1 MSALPTSRYGL
12 LSSLEQLRQ
21 GREVIRAE
29 AQTLLALSEN
39 LGEDFCA
46 AVDLLHGCQGSVLV
60 AGIGKAGLIGQKIVA
75 TLAST
80 GTRSHFVHPSEAI
93 HGDLGRIHRDDVLL
107 ILSYS
112 GETEEVVRLLPT
124 VRQLGAP
131 VVAIT
136 GQPQSTLG
144 KFAAVTLDLGS
155 IREACPLGL
164 APSASTTAM
173 LALGDALALVL
184 SQMRHFSEE
193 DFARFHPGGSLG
205 RKLAKVEEAMRPLD
219 QCRLARVEQT
229 VREAL
234 LLQSKPGRRTG
245 AVMIVDDSNTLCGIF
260 TDSDLAK
267 LLEGRRESCIDGPL
281 SAVMTRNPTRVE
293 AGTRLV
299 VACQLLADR
308 KISELPVVDH
318 ANQPLGLIDIT
329 DVWNVP
335 VAEPKTEPAE
345 AANAALDRSKILKLH
360 RPVFREPSVLPEPAL
375 NHEPGASPASA
386 APQQPSQIE
395 ASWD

>member
-1 MSALPTSRYGL
+1 MSALPAGSYGL

-29 AQTLLALSEN
+29 ANTLSALAEHLN
-39 LGEDFCA
+39 DDFCA
-46 AVDLLHGCQGSVLV
+46 AVQILHDCQGSVLV
-60 AGIGKAGLIGQKIVA
+60 AGMGKAGLIGQKIVA

-93 HGDLGRIHRDDVLL
+93 HGDLGRIHRQDVLL
-107 ILSYS
+107 VLSYS
-112 GETEEVVRLLPT
+112 GETEEVVRLLPA
-124 VRQLGAP
+124 VKQLGATII
-131 VVAIT
+131 AIT
-136 GQPQSTLG
+136 GQPASTLG
-144 KFAAVTLDLGS
+144 KCAAVTLDLGA

-205 RKLAKVEEAMRPLD
+205 RKLAKVEEAMRPLE
-219 QCRLARVEQT
+219 QCRIARVDQT

-234 LLQSKPGRRTG
+234 LQSRPGRRTG
-245 AVMIVDDSNTLCGIF
+245 AVMIVDDTGHLAGIF

-267 LLEGRRESCIDGPL
+267 LLEARRESCIDGPL
-281 SAVMTRNPTRVE
+281 AAVMTPRPTAVE
-293 AGTRLV
+293 VGTRLV

-308 KISELPVVDH
+308 KISELPVVNAQGH
-318 ANQPLGLIDIT
+318 PVGLIDIT

-335 VAEPKTEPAE
+335 VAESAAGE
-345 AANAALDRSKILKLH
+345 AKESNGATILKLH
-360 RPVFREPSVLPEPAL
+360 AP
-375 NHEPGASPASA
+375 SA
-386 APQQPSQIE
+386 ATPHVTKTTPRSVD
-395 ASWD
+395 AFWD

>member
-1 MSALPTSRYGL
+1 MSALPSSRYGL

-219 QCRLARVEQT
+219 QCRLARVDQT

-293 AGTRLV
+293 SGTRLV

-308 KISELPVVDH
+308 KISELPVVDQ

-335 VAEPKTEPAE
+335 VAEPNTESAD
-345 AANAALDRSKILKLH
+345 AANQALDRSKILKLH
-360 RPVFREPSVLPEPAL
+360 RPVFREPGVLPDPAL
-375 NHEPGASPASA
+375 SHEPGALPASA

>member
-1 MSALPTSRYGL
+1 MSALAQHGFGL

-29 AQTLLALSEN
+29 AQTLHALAEN
-39 LGEDFCA
+39 IGDDFCS
-46 AVDLLHGCQGSVLV
+46 AVQLLHDCRGSVLV
-60 AGIGKAGLIGQKIVA
+60 AGMGKAGLIGQKIVA

-107 ILSYS
+107 VLSYS
-112 GETEEVVRLLPT
+112 GETEEVVRLLPA
-124 VRQLGAP
+124 VRQLGAS
-131 VVAIT
+131 VIAIT

-144 KFAAVTLDLGS
+144 KFAAVTLDLGV

-219 QCRLARVEQT
+219 QCRLARADQT
-229 VREAL
+229 VRESL
-234 LLQSKPGRRTG
+234 LLQSRPGRRTG
-245 AVMIVDDSNTLCGIF
+245 AVMIVDEAGRLCGIF

-267 LLEGRRESCIDGPL
+267 LLEARRESCIDGPI
-281 SAVMTRNPTRVE
+281 AEVMTRGPSSVE
-293 AGTRLV
+293 TGTRLV

-308 KISELPVVDH
+308 KISELPVVD
-318 ANQPLGLIDIT
+318 AVGQPVGLIDIT

-335 VAEPKTEPAE
+335 VAEAKEE
-345 AANAALDRSKILKLH
+345 ADRSQILKLH
-360 RPVFREPSVLPEPAL
+360 RPVHREPAVLETCPEVVSCPA
-375 NHEPGASPASA
+375 PAHN
-386 APQQPSQIE
+386 IE
-395 ASWD
+395 AFWD

>member
-1 MSALPTSRYGL
+1 MSALPVGSYGL

-29 AQTLLALSEN
+29 AQTLAALADQ

-46 AVDLLHGCQGSVLV
+46 AVECLHACRGSVLV
-60 AGIGKAGLIGQKIVA
+60 AGMGKAGLIGQKIVA

-107 ILSYS
+107 VLSYS
-112 GETEEVVRLLPT
+112 GETEEIVRLLPA
-124 VRQLGAP
+124 VRQLGST
-131 VVAIT
+131 VIAIT

-144 KFAAVTLDLGS
+144 KFAGVTLDLGA

-205 RKLAKVEEAMRPLD
+205 RKLAKVEEAMRPLE
-219 QCRLARVEQT
+219 QCRIARVEQT

-234 LLQSKPGRRTG
+234 LLQSRPGRRTG
-245 AVMIVDDSNTLCGIF
+245 AVMIVDETGHLAGIF

-267 LLEGRRESCIDGPL
+267 LLEARRESCIDGPL
-281 SAVMTRNPTRVE
+281 SEVMTHRPTTVE
-293 AGTRLV
+293 VGTRLV

-308 KISELPVVDH
+308 KISELPVVD
-318 ANQPLGLIDIT
+318 ATGQPVGLIDIT

-335 VAEPKTEPAE
+335 VAESAAGDAKDSAE
-345 AANAALDRSKILKLH
+345 AATILRLH
-360 RPVFREPSVLPEPAL
+360 APA
-375 NHEPGASPASA
+375 EVPASHVTKPA
-386 APQQPSQIE
+386 ARNVD
-395 ASWD
+395 AYWD

>member
-1 MSALPTSRYGL
+1 
-12 LSSLEQLRQ
+12 
-21 GREVIRAE
+21 
-29 AQTLLALSEN
+29 
-39 LGEDFCA
+39 
-46 AVDLLHGCQGSVLV
+46 
-60 AGIGKAGLIGQKIVA
+60 
-75 TLAST
+75 
-80 GTRSHFVHPSEAI
+80 
-93 HGDLGRIHRDDVLL
+93 
-107 ILSYS
+107 
-112 GETEEVVRLLPT
+112 LLPT
-124 VRQLGAP
+124 VRQLGVP

-219 QCRLARVEQT
+219 QCRLARADQT

-308 KISELPVVDH
+308 KISELPVVDQ

-360 RPVFREPSVLPEPAL
+360 RPVFREPSVLPEPIL
-375 NHEPGASPASA
+375 SHEPGASPASV
-386 APQQPSQIE
+386 APQSPSQIE

>member
-1 MSALPTSRYGL
+1 MSALSASSFGL

-29 AQTLLALSEN
+29 AQTLAALAEN
-39 LGEDFCA
+39 LGDDFCS
-46 AVDLLHGCQGSVLV
+46 AVQLLHDCRGSVLV
-60 AGIGKAGLIGQKIVA
+60 AGMGKAGLIGQKIVA

-93 HGDLGRIHRDDVLL
+93 HGDLGRIHKDDVLL
-107 ILSYS
+107 MLSYS
-112 GETEEVVRLLPT
+112 GETEEVVRLLPA
-124 VRQLGAP
+124 VRQLGAA

-144 KFAAVTLDLGS
+144 KFAAVTLDLGV

-173 LALGDALALVL
+173 LALGDALALVV

-219 QCRLARVEQT
+219 QCRLARAEQT

-234 LLQSKPGRRTG
+234 LLQSRPGRRTG
-245 AVMIVDDSNTLCGIF
+245 AVMIVDEKGRLCGVF

-267 LLEGRRESCIDGPL
+267 LLEGRRESCIDGPI
-281 SAVMTRNPTRVE
+281 SDVMTRSPATAE
-293 AGTRLV
+293 IGTRLV

-308 KISELPVVDH
+308 KISELPVVD
-318 ANQPLGLIDIT
+318 AQGQPVGLIDIT

-335 VAEPKTEPAE
+335 VAESKEDA
-345 AANAALDRSKILKLH
+345 DRSKILKLH
-360 RPVFREPSVLPEPAL
+360 RPVYREALLTEEDSEPVKHSLIAQ
-375 NHEPGASPASA
+375 HH
-386 APQQPSQIE
+386 IE
-395 ASWD
+395 AFWD

>member
-1 MSALPTSRYGL
+1 MSALPAGSHGL

-29 AQTLLALSEN
+29 ASTLHALAEHLN
-39 LGEDFCA
+39 DDFCA
-46 AVDLLHGCQGSVLV
+46 AVELLHACRGSVLV
-60 AGIGKAGLIGQKIVA
+60 AGMGKAGLIGQKIVA

-107 ILSYS
+107 VLSYS
-112 GETEEVVRLLPT
+112 GETEEIVRLLPA
-124 VRQLGAP
+124 VKQLGAT
-131 VVAIT
+131 VIAIT
-136 GQPQSTLG
+136 GQPGSTLG
-144 KFAAVTLDLGS
+144 KCAAVTLDLGA

-205 RKLAKVEEAMRPLD
+205 RKLSKVEEAMRPLE
-219 QCRLARVEQT
+219 QCRLARAEQT

-234 LLQSKPGRRTG
+234 LLQSRPGRRTG
-245 AVMIVDDSNTLCGIF
+245 AVMIVDDSGRLAGIF

-267 LLEGRRESCIDGPL
+267 LLEARRESRIDGPL
-281 SAVMTRNPTRVE
+281 ADVMTHHPTTVE
-293 AGTRLV
+293 LGTRLV

-308 KISELPVVDH
+308 KISELPVID
-318 ANQPLGLIDIT
+318 AQGQPVGLIDIT

-335 VAEPKTEPAE
+335 VETGETNE
-345 AANAALDRSKILKLH
+345 ENDRTRILKLH
-360 RPVFREPSVLPEPAL
+360 APEVL
-375 NHEPGASPASA
+375 S
-386 APQQPSQIE
+386 QPK
-395 ASWD
+395 AMTGLTRNVDTYWD

>member
-1 MSALPTSRYGL
+1 LQQKTVKDDAMNALPANSYGL

-29 AQTLLALSEN
+29 AQTLHALADH
-39 LGEDFCA
+39 LGEDFCT
-46 AVDLLHGCQGSVLV
+46 AVERLHACRGSVLV
-60 AGIGKAGLIGQKIVA
+60 AGMGKAGLIGQKIVA

-112 GETEEVVRLLPT
+112 GETEEVVRLLPA
-124 VRQLGAP
+124 VKQLGAT
-131 VVAIT
+131 VIAIT
-136 GQPQSTLG
+136 GQPASTLG
-144 KFAAVTLDLGS
+144 KFAQVTLDLGS

-219 QCRLARVEQT
+219 QCRIARVEQT

-234 LLQSKPGRRTG
+234 LLQSRPGRRTG
-245 AVMIVDDSNTLCGIF
+245 AVMIVDETGRLAGIF

-267 LLEGRRESCIDGPL
+267 LLEARRESCIDGPL
-281 SAVMTRNPTRVE
+281 SEVMTQRPTAVE
-293 AGTRLV
+293 LGTRLV

-308 KISELPVVDH
+308 KISELPVVD
-318 ANQPLGLIDIT
+318 AQGQPIGLIDIT

-335 VAEPKTEPAE
+335 VAESAVTE
-345 AANAALDRSKILKLH
+345 ANVDAVGMTILKLH
-360 RPVFREPSVLPEPAL
+360 APHSPHVPHVPRTSIPEL
-375 NHEPGASPASA
+375 NEAYSNSA
-386 APQQPSQIE
+386 E
-395 ASWD
+395 NCWD

>member
-1 MSALPTSRYGL
+1 MSALPAGSYGL
-12 LSSLEQLRQ
+12 LSSMEQLRQ

-29 AQTLLALSEN
+29 AQTLVALAEH
-39 LGEDFCA
+39 LGEDFCS
-46 AVDLLHGCQGSVLV
+46 AVQLLHDCQGSVLV
-60 AGIGKAGLIGQKIVA
+60 AGMGKAGLVGQKIVA

-107 ILSYS
+107 VLSYS
-112 GETEEVVRLLPT
+112 GETEEIVRLLPA
-124 VRQLGAP
+124 VGQLGAS
-131 VVAIT
+131 VVAMT
-136 GQPQSTLG
+136 GQPSSTLG

-219 QCRLARVEQT
+219 QCRLARADQT

-234 LLQSKPGRRTG
+234 LLQSRPGRRTG
-245 AVMIVDDSNTLCGIF
+245 AVMVVGDEGQLSGIF

-267 LLEGRRESCIDGPL
+267 LLEARRESCIDGPI
-281 SAVMTRNPTRVE
+281 ADVMTSSPTTVE
-293 AGTRLV
+293 VGTRLV

-308 KISELPVVDH
+308 KISELPVVDSAH
-318 ANQPLGLIDIT
+318 RPAGLIDIT

-335 VAEPKTEPAE
+335 VA
-345 AANAALDRSKILKLH
+345 AAKVESDRSKILKLH
-360 RPVFREPSVLPEPAL
+360 RPVYRDQGDVPAPHAMDSVIPPSSTCNVE
-375 NHEPGASPASA
+375 SC
-386 APQQPSQIE
+386 
-395 ASWD
+395 WD